1 MFRYARTLLLIL
13 LLLSFIISPFYQ
25 KKTDCV
31 SLFVTF
37 IQIYYYYY
45 YYYFTVH
52 IVYHVRFV
60 VNCGAK
66 VCGSKFCIDI
76 VEFQCIF
83 IMYFTLFLGTKLQIT
98 LSNFVQNSIQS
109 CNFIFVQLNPLTFNF
124 VPFNHPVY
132 FHQKIAFNFVPFNHP
147 VYFHQNIAIISVLQ
161 RDQKTMLFQGLL
173 TTQF

>member
-25 KKTDCV
+25 KKQIV
-31 SLFVTF
+31 FPYLSLSYRF
-37 IQIYYYYY
+37 IIIIIIIFF
-45 YYYFTVH
+45 FTVH

-83 IMYFTLFLGTKLQIT
+83 IMHFTPFLGTKLQIT

-124 VPFNHPVY
+124 VPFDHPVY
-132 FHQKIAFNFVPFNHP
+132 FH
-147 VYFHQNIAIISVLQ
+147 
-161 RDQKTMLFQGLL
+161 
-173 TTQF
+173 